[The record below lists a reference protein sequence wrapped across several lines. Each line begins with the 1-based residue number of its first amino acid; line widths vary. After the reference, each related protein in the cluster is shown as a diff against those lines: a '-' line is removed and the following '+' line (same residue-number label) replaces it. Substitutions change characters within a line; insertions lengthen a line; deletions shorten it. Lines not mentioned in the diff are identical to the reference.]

1 MPLMIVVC
9 FSDRSNRL
17 LTRDNKNFRK
27 WREDTEPFSINM
39 INFDDKN
46 VLVRSSATDMGEG
59 KEIIIGDA

>member
-1 MPLMIVVC
+1 MIVVC